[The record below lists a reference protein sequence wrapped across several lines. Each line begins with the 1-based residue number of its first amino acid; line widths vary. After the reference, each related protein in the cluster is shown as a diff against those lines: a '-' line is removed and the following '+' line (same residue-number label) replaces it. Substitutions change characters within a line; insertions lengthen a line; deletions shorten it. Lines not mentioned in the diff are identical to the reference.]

1 MKNRYGAD
9 GITYDSV
16 MDTAIGKIAINIRG
30 NNRNEQTPPGEISP
44 AQRRRLRG
52 ASNEFFGI

>member
-1 MKNRYGAD
+1 
-9 GITYDSV
+9 

-30 NNRNEQTPPGEISP
+30 NNRNDQTPQGGISP

-52 ASNEFFGI
+52 ESENFFGF